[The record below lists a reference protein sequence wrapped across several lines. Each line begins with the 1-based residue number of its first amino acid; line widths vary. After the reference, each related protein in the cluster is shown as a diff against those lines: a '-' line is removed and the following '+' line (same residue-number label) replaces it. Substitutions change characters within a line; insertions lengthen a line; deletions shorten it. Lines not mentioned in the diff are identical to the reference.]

1 MFVSLS
7 LSLPLSLSLSSGH
20 LVSSLLP
27 WVGLLTVYIS
37 LEMKGVTLCLLTT
50 LSFRAHCEPFRCV
63 CLYSIISGRD
73 LLFFICL
80 FSTMSLFSGR
90 PAGPY
95 ICICFVGR
103 TRVLDP
109 LAHIHSLNAIQNL
122 TRTGIFFD
130 LNRDLSES

>member
-63 CLYSIISGRD
+63 CLYSISSGRD
-73 LLFFICL
+73 LLFLSVYFLPCLSSLAGRLGRIYVFVSLGGQESLIHWLTFIL
-80 FSTMSLFSGR
+80 S
-90 PAGPY
+90 
-95 ICICFVGR
+95 
-103 TRVLDP
+103 
-109 LAHIHSLNAIQNL
+109 NAIQNL
-122 TRTGIFFD
+122 TRAGIFF
-130 LNRDLSES
+130 LLGQGPIR